1 MSTIHIKKKYS
12 QHLRREEQIVNIGD
26 YIYRPAGFW
35 TKQVHNLLDHI
46 RSEGFLSAPK
56 PVGFDNSGREIVS
69 FLKGEVSNYPLSNNA
84 ASIKALTSAA
94 SLLRKYHDASQ
105 NFLIKVVSDEKCWQ
119 LPSRHPK
126 EVICHG
132 DFAPY
137 NVVLNGEQAVGIID
151 FDTCHPGSRLWDVA
165 YALYRWVP
173 LTNPNNKDGFGSID
187 EQIIRACLFCQAYGL
202 AEKDKNGMIDLII
215 ERLQVLVSFM
225 FSQAAEGNET
235 FAANIQDNHHLLYL
249 ADIEYIKSNQSY
261 IEYGLST

>member
-225 FSQAAEGNET
+225 FSQAA
-235 FAANIQDNHHLLYL
+235 LLHES
-249 ADIEYIKSNQSY
+249 DFESVV
-261 IEYGLST
+261 